1 MTFFDFF
8 KVVGKSIL
16 FTIFFV
22 FGADF
27 CDFWLLAVPERCP
40 GDNGG
45 AGVGYRVS
53 QTSIWRQFRDLTGPR
68 EQGNRLHTA
77 GGEPENGD
85 PDPGGR
91 RQRDECELGTH
102 EQRES
107 PGVPAL

>member
-45 AGVGYRVS
+45 AGVGVQS
-53 QTSIWRQFRDLTGPR
+53 VMLCF
-68 EQGNRLHTA
+68 
-77 GGEPENGD
+77 
-85 PDPGGR
+85 
-91 RQRDECELGTH
+91 
-102 EQRES
+102 
-107 PGVPAL
+107 PGVRRGRDRNFRVLLEPYGGDSTVLEDP